1 VNDYRVFLNY
11 EVMETLRRLRGPDRL
26 LVGRFIESLGP
37 DPFQEG
43 DYKEKDS
50 SGRYIEIKTL
60 GRHVLFFWAD
70 HPVSEVKV
78 VGLGKVSKT

>member
-1 VNDYRVFLNY
+1 MKAYRVFLNY
-11 EVMETLRRLRGPDRL
+11 EVLETLRRLRGPDRM

-43 DYKEKDS
+43 DYKEKDPT
-50 SGRYIEIKTL
+50 GRSIEIKIL
-60 GRHVLFFWAD
+60 GRHALFFWTD

-78 VGLGKVSKT
+78 IGLRKADKP